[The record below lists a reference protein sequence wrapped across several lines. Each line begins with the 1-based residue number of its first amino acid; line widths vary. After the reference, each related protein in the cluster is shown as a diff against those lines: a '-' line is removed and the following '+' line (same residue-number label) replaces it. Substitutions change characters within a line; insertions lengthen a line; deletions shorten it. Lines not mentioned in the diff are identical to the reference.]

1 MDTYG
6 SMYVYV
12 CVYATERIKL
22 TLCKRV
28 VYASV
33 WGGCVGVWV
42 CGADIE

>member
-1 MDTYG
+1 
-6 SMYVYV
+6 MYVYV

-42 CGADIE
+42 WVAPISSGAYS